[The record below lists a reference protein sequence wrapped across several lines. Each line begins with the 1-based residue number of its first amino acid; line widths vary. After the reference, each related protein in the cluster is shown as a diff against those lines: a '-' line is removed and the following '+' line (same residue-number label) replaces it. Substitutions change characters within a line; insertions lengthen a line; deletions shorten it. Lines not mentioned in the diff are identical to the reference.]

1 MIWISALLVFGTLGL
16 ILANLG
22 AQDGEPLLGLQQMIH
37 ARIPWVLL
45 ALLWA
50 GCALG
55 IGSVVRKRT
64 WPKLA
69 VLGLEGALTALVSW
83 FVLSFGFL
91 PPHEL
96 AVRAGD
102 PFPAYAL
109 MDQEEVLHS
118 VEASTLGE
126 AALYIFY
133 RGDW

>member
-1 MIWISALLVFGTLGL
+1 MIWTSALLVFGTLGV
-16 ILANLG
+16 ILANLD
-22 AQDGEPLLGLQQMIH
+22 AQDGEPLLGIQQMIH

-45 ALLWA
+45 AL

-55 IGSVVRKRT
+55 VGSVVRRRT
-64 WPKLA
+64 WPKVA

-83 FVLSFGFL
+83 YVLSFGFVA
-91 PPHEL
+91 PHAL
-96 AVRAGD
+96 AVQAGD
-102 PFPAYAL
+102 PFPTYAL
-109 MDQEEVLHS
+109 VDQEEVLHS

>member
-37 ARIPWVLL
+37 ARIHWVLL

-83 FVLSFGFL
+83 YVLSP

-102 PFPAYAL
+102 PFPTYAL
-109 MDQEEVLHS
+109 VDQEEVLHS

>member
-1 MIWISALLVFGTLGL
+1 MIWTSAFLVFGTLGL

-22 AQDGEPLLGLQQMIH
+22 AQDGAPLLGLQQMIH

-55 IGSVVRKRT
+55 VGSVVRRRT

-83 FVLSFGFL
+83 YLLSFGFL